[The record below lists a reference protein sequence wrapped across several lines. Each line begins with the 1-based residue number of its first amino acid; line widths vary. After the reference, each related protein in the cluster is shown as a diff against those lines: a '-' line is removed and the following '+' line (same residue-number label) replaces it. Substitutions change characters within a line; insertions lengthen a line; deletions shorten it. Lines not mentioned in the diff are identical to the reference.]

1 MLRVQR
7 RAEAADGAAS
17 EVLALPYDD
26 RKKSRLLAR
35 TQSGREVAIVLE
47 RGSMLR
53 DGDLLAAEGGV
64 VLCVTAA
71 AESVSQVVS
80 GDALLLAR
88 AAYHLGNRHV
98 PLQIDAGGLRYQH
111 DHVLDAMLRELGLEV
126 SVGMAGFQPEGGAYA
141 RGHGGHAHGQGD
153 EHAHEHAHAH
163 AHGHAHGHAHEHEHE
178 HGHAEGVGGLRGFVR
193 LPPTGRGH

>member
-17 EVLALPYDD
+17 EVLALPYDQ

-35 TQSGREVAIVLE
+35 TQSGQEVAIVLE

-64 VLCVTAA
+64 VLRVTAA
-71 AESVSQVVS
+71 PESVSQVVS

-98 PLQIDAGGLRYQH
+98 PLQIEAGELRYQH
-111 DHVLDAMLRELGLEV
+111 DHVLDGMVRELGLGV
-126 SVGMAGFQPEGGAYA
+126 SVGMAGFQPEGGAY
-141 RGHGGHAHGQGD
+141 
-153 EHAHEHAHAH
+153 
-163 AHGHAHGHAHEHEHE
+163 
-178 HGHAEGVGGLRGFVR
+178 
-193 LPPTGRGH
+193 GRGHSHGHWDEHGGAHAGEGGAKLARFTRVHDRGGR

>member
-17 EVLALPYDD
+17 EVLALVYDD

-64 VLCVTAA
+64 VLRVVAA
-71 AESVSQVVS
+71 EESVSLVASV
-80 GDALLLAR
+80 DALLLAR

-98 PLQIDAGGLRYQH
+98 PLQIEAGGLRYQH
-111 DHVLDAMLRELGLEV
+111 DHVLDGMMRELGLGV
-126 SVGMAGFQPEGGAYA
+126 VVGLAGFQPEGGAYA
-141 RGHGGHAHGQGD
+141 RGHSHPQD
-153 EHAHEHAHAH
+153 ESARG
-163 AHGHAHGHAHEHEHE
+163 HGHGYEHVHEHEHDE
-178 HGHAEGVGGLRGFVR
+178 RGGS
-193 LPPTGRGH
+193 